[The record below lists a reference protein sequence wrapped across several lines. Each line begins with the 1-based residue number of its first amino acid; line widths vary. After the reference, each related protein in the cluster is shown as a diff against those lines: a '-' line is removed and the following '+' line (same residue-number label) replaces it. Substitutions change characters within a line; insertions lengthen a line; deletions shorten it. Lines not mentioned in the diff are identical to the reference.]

1 MTGLIEVTTQE
12 KQLRHV
18 GRVRFVK
25 CRHLKQPHVVNESRH
40 HYDCVERL
48 GEL

>member
-1 MTGLIEVTTQE
+1 MTGLIEVTTE
-12 KQLRHV
+12 GEQLRRV

-40 HYDCVERL
+40 HYDSVERL
-48 GEL
+48 